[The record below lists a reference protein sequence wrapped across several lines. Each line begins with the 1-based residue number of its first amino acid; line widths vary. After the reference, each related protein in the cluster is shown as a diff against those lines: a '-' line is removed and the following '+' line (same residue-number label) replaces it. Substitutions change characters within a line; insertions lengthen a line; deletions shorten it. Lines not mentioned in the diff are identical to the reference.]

1 MCKLSTVVGEHA
13 AVAGGR
19 ALVGRAAELFPVRV
33 VRRFAEHNGGSQAV
47 LIAWNGLTAIFPI
60 ALAVAAIGGLVLSVA
75 GVSPDAIARQV
86 VALFPN
92 DLGAQDAAL
101 RGIDALRHQTLVFA
115 LLAMVGFLWTGSSLF
130 GGMEE
135 AFAVVFQ
142 TPVRPLV
149 RQKLMGLA
157 MMGLFAVLALLA
169 VGTSALLPLLGA
181 IPGVPIS
188 ATRGWTGAVIQLVV
202 GVFSG
207 SLLFFV
213 IYLVVPYRRQRAR
226 RVLPAALF
234 AGVAFE
240 LLSQLFPTYIRFN
253 RGINMYGRQFAFLF
267 ILLAFF
273 YALGVIT
280 MLGADLIAEL
290 DPPRSDPPAQPAHAG
305 RETPK
310 RMGRV
315 RRAAFGTAALALALT
330 LALGRR
336 ARGG

>member
-1 MCKLSTVVGEHA
+1 MGEQA
-13 AVAGGR
+13 AVARGR
-19 ALVGRAAELFPVRV
+19 ALVGRAAGLFPVLV

-47 LIAWNGLTAIFPI
+47 LIAWNALTAIFPI
-60 ALAVAAIGGLVLSVA
+60 ALAVAAVGGLVLSVA

-101 RGIDALRHQTLVFA
+101 RGIDGLRHQTLVFA
-115 LLAMVGFLWTGSSLF
+115 LLAMIGFLWTGSSLF

-135 AFAVVFQ
+135 AFAVVFK
-142 TPVRPLV
+142 TPVRPFA

-169 VGTSALLPLLGA
+169 VGTSALLPLLRD

-188 ATRGWTGAVIQLVV
+188 ATKGWTGAVIQVFV
-202 GVFSG
+202 GVVSG
-207 SLLFFV
+207 FVLFLV
-213 IYLVVPYRRQRAR
+213 IYFVVPNRRQRAR
-226 RVLPAALF
+226 CVLPAALF
-234 AGVAFE
+234 AGAALE

-280 MLGADLIAEL
+280 MLGADIIAEL
-290 DPPRSDPPAQPAHAG
+290 DRPRGDPPGQPASAG
-305 RETPK
+305 QGTPK

-315 RRAAFGTAALALALT
+315 RRAAFGTVAAALALT

-336 ARGG
+336 ARG